1 MMTMIKQ
8 LISFLILFLPLC
20 VCGQKNE
27 ANKLFN
33 QGVQL
38 FEEEK
43 INEALLCFKKCDS
56 LDKATLK
63 PTSKKYHRTDTC
75 IYSCYS
81 NILERLSNQ
90 GNDAE
95 ALRLSQTIVE
105 FAKSVF
111 SEDHPLYL
119 DALNNLS
126 LCYFGV
132 GDYQNAVKVE
142 TECGELVKKYLGEE
156 SEEYCSILNNLSAYN
171 SNMDNNFES
180 IRLSTI
186 AMNILKK
193 ISGEDSPNY
202 ALSVYNLACF
212 YGYVGNYEERV
223 RLHNIAFPIF
233 KKTLGEE
240 HPYYAMS
247 LNGLADS
254 YDREGNYTDAVKYGK
269 EAMEIVRKYYGES
282 HWHYFSCATNLVDI
296 YLHAGEYDKA
306 TQLLQHLYNCIYSYI
321 LKNFACMTSSER
333 FNYWKE
339 YEHFLSYGVS
349 SRAALYPN
357 PMFNRLSYDA
367 QLFVKGLLLNTE
379 LELQKLIE
387 KSGDTALINRY
398 LKIQQ
403 NRMLL
408 DNLTQQTIAEREID
422 ADSLQANLEQEEL
435 SLIQSSKALGD
446 YTHNLSISWL
456 DVQKKLNDND
466 LAIEFSHVEKQ
477 YGEYEYVA
485 HILKK
490 GMTSPEI
497 VSLFGEDSLYMFS
510 VNEIYNTPKLYNA
523 LWKPLEKY
531 LQGVKNVYFSPCAK
545 LHTIGIEYM
554 PDEKGQY
561 FCEKYA
567 AYRLSSTRELA
578 VSHAINPNRKAA
590 TYGGIL
596 YNSDADTT
604 NERGGI
610 ASYLSGTKAESDS
623 VASLLRSANYS
634 VVAYNDTAATE
645 ASFKHLSGSGLSILH
660 IGTHGFYFSE
670 DEMQDIGLN
679 LLIDS
684 DQTAEDRSLSCSGLL
699 LAGANAAFIPEL
711 RQSIPE
717 SVGDGILTAKEIS
730 RLDFKGLDLVVLSAC
745 QSGLGKVNGEGVFG
759 LQRGFKK
766 AGAHTLVMSLWNVS
780 DEATQLL
787 MTEFFKNLTSGMT
800 KREAF
805 VAAQKVVRKKFPH
818 PGLWAAFVMIDGI

>member
-1 MMTMIKQ
+1 MIKH
-8 LISFLILFLPLC
+8 LISILILLLPLC

-75 IYSCYS
+75 IFKCYD
-81 NILERLSNQ
+81 IMLQQLSND
-90 GNDAE
+90 GNEAE
-95 ALRLSQTIVE
+95 ALRFSKSMVD
-105 FAKSVF
+105 FAKNAF
-111 SEDHPLYL
+111 GEEHPLYL
-119 DALNNLS
+119 SALNDYS
-126 LCYFGV
+126 LAYFGI
-132 GDYQNAVKVE
+132 GDYPNAIKVAN
-142 TECGELVKKYLGEE
+142 ECIEIVKKTIGEE
-156 SEEYCSILNNLSAYN
+156 SEEYCSMLNNLSAYYSN
-171 SNMDNNFES
+171 SDNNFEA

-186 AMNILKK
+186 AMNIRKK
-193 ISGEDSPNY
+193 ISGEDSPYY
-202 ALSVYNLACF
+202 ALSVYNLSCF
-212 YGYVGNYEERV
+212 NNYVGNYEECV
-223 RLHNIAFPIF
+223 RLNSIALPIF

-247 LNGLADS
+247 LDGLAYS
-254 YDREGNYTDAVKYGK
+254 YDHEGNYAEAIKYGT
-269 EAMEIVRKYYGES
+269 EAVEILKKYYGES
-282 HWHYFSCATNLVDI
+282 HWHYFSCSNNLVDI
-296 YLHAGEYDKA
+296 YFHAGETDKA
-306 TQLLQHLYNCIYSYI
+306 TQILQHLYDCIRSYV
-321 LKNFACMTSSER
+321 LKNFACMTASER
-333 FNYWKE
+333 FDYWKMFE
-339 YEHFLSYGVS
+339 EFLTNGVS
-349 SRAALYPN
+349 SKAFQYPN
-357 PMFNRLSYDA
+357 PIVTKISYDS

-387 KSGDTALINRY
+387 QSGDTALVSSY
-398 LKIQQ
+398 QKIQQ
-403 NRMLL
+403 NRVLL
-408 DNLTQQTIAEREID
+408 DNLNQQVITEREID
-422 ADSLQANLEQEEL
+422 ADSLQADIEQEEL

-446 YTHNLSISWL
+446 YTNNLSISWL
-456 DVQKKLNDND
+456 DVQKKLKDND
-466 LAIEFSHVEKQ
+466 IAIEFTYVEKKDGTCG
-477 YGEYEYVA
+477 YIA

-490 GMTSPEI
+490 DMTSPEI
-497 VSLFGEDSLYMFS
+497 AFLFYADTLNSFS
-510 VNEIYNTPKLYNA
+510 VNDIYSSPKLYNA
-523 LWKPLEKY
+523 LWKPLDKY
-531 LQGVKNVYFSPCAK
+531 LQGVKNVYFSPSAK
-545 LHTIGIEYM
+545 LHTIGIEYI
-554 PDEKGQY
+554 PDDKGTY

-699 LAGANAAFIPEL
+699 LAGANAAFIPEQ

-805 VAAQKVVRKKFPH
+805 VAAQKVVRKKYPH